1 MNLIMNLMM
10 NLDFSRINLKEFFGC
25 VDATNTKEMKS
36 NTFKTFRT
44 YLQEK
49 SFAKWSDGQVRYV
62 GDHMDGVDFIGE
74 DETPYEMKG
83 SLGLFQKNG
92 STKVITLKNFR
103 GDSKVVEKTFE
114 YMFLIDT
121 KDMSIGY
128 TDWDTV
134 EKRIY
139 FTPKSPTAK
148 VKFYPGDFTVVATN
162 IAPKQ
167 KSITATQILENI
179 ETIL

>member
-1 MNLIMNLMM
+1 M

-49 SFAKWSDGQVRYV
+49 SFAKWSDKQVRYV

-83 SLGLFQKNG
+83 SLRLFNKNG
-92 STKVITLKNFR
+92 STKVITLKNFQ
-103 GDSKVVEKTFE
+103 GNSKNVEKTFE
-114 YMFLIDT
+114 YMFLVDT
-121 KDMSIGY
+121 ENMCLAY

-134 EKRIY
+134 EKRVY
-139 FTPKSPTAK
+139 FTPSSPTAK
-148 VKFYPGDFTVVATN
+148 VKFLPGDFTMLATN
-162 IAPKQ
+162 IEPAT
-167 KSITATQILENI
+167 KSITASDILDGVER
-179 ETIL
+179 IL

>member
-1 MNLIMNLMM
+1 MNIN
-10 NLDFSRINLKEFFGC
+10 FSRINLEEFFGC

-62 GDHMDGVDFIGE
+62 GDHMDGVDFIGD

-83 SLGLFQKNG
+83 SLKLFNKNG
-92 STKVITLKNFR
+92 STKVITLKNFQ
-103 GDSKVVEKTFE
+103 GNSKIINKTFE
-114 YMFLIDT
+114 YMFLVDT
-121 KDMSIGY
+121 ENMSIAY

-134 EKRIY
+134 ENRVY
-139 FTPKSPTAK
+139 FTPSSPAAK
-148 VKFYPGDFTVVATN
+148 VKFLPGDFTMIATDVKP
-162 IAPKQ
+162 ATK
-167 KSITATQILENI
+167 KITAAEILDNI
-179 ETIL
+179 EHIL